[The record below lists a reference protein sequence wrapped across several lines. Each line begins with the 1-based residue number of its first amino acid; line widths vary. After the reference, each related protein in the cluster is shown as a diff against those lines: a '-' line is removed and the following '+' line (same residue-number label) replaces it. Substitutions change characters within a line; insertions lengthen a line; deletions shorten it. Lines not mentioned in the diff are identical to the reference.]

1 MAIFPLFFI
10 ILAAAGVMAGLAII
24 YLQIY
29 KRRINRMLAA
39 GVDVGKKR
47 RLPAPHE
54 FMPLAMMVILL
65 CTALVSYIAGYHTAY
80 DRMENA
86 VPAQDFASGETQ
98 TFCAEIT
105 AISGSEEGGNSV
117 RIKGASQNR
126 AQLRGEFVFA
136 VFGET
141 VIERQGSPLAFS
153 ALAVGDMVALT
164 YRGEISSGT
173 PPVIAHVIKIEVLAE
188 GS

>member
-54 FMPLAMMVILL
+54 LMPLAMMVIHL
-65 CTALVSYIAGYHTAY
+65 CTAHTAY

-141 VIERQGSPLAFS
+141 VIERQGTPLAFS